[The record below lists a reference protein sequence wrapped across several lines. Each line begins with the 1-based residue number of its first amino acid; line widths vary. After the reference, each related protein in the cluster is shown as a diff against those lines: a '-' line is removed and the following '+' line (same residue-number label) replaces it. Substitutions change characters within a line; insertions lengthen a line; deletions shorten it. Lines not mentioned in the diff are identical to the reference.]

1 MSSSRF
7 VPQLGR
13 PARLRRGPRHP
24 PRPSLHRWAVARCV
38 QDNLEAPSQ
47 AELDKMDD
55 EFNALKQE
63 LATLK
68 AESKELAG
76 GTRPGLAVRVRR
88 RCR

>member
-1 MSSSRF
+1 M
-7 VPQLGR
+7 G
-13 PARLRRGPRHP
+13 
-24 PRPSLHRWAVARCV
+24 ARCGV
-38 QDNLEAPSQ
+38 QDNLETPSQ

-76 GTRPGLAVRVRR
+76 GA
-88 RCR
+88 